1 MENKKNEGVEKPE
14 SGIEAVEGTETT
26 TVEDSA
32 NTTATTETV
41 EDNGN
46 TTEVTTAPEV
56 EKEKKEFNVNKEE
69 LKNETYST
77 INQVRETIKK
87 VNFKDDT
94 EETKGFMLEFAK
106 NPINK
111 MKDIANAE
119 NSFFKTAIVL
129 LIVWTA
135 AEFLDNIFYIID
147 LNSLSNFFRYGLL
160 DSLLAIIKATVA
172 PALGVVVLA
181 VILMVMNKERKKSL
195 VSLIATVT
203 LAKLPTI
210 LAAVLNLLTIISSQV
225 SKITGPISSFCY
237 VLSTVLLYF
246 GIKELFQEEDDNQFI
261 KTFMIIQAIYFA
273 AKFVISF
280 LGIRI

>member
-1 MENKKNEGVEKPE
+1 MENKKNEGVENPE